1 MRRLVLADS
10 TGSEKGFLLFRKS
23 DFEVGRTENSFE
35 VTLARGWDYKHIPS
49 GARIY
54 IPSTEYGGIY
64 RRFNTNTAQGFINI
78 GGLTWRGMM
87 QKKIICPPSG
97 QDYAT
102 DSGELNT
109 IVKTRVEAAFP
120 GLFVGSAEST
130 GVTASTFQYDRYC
143 TLEAGLTK
151 LLKAYGYRLEL
162 SYSQPMKAVVASAVP
177 IVDYSQS
184 IELSSDM
191 RTDYSMQIQ
200 KDGVNH
206 LICLGKGELKN
217 RTVYH
222 WYADASGNISTTQ
235 TQFGAD
241 EITEIFDYSGGE
253 LPDLIQSGRDRL
265 ASLIN
270 ANKFDM
276 TIDASR
282 DIGIG
287 DIVGGRDY
295 LSGMIMTSPIT
306 GKIVTLENGFESI
319 NYKLEDDVNVAAPVA
334 AALLVA
340 PAQEEQETEEQPEEE
355 AEAEEAPEEELEVE
369 ET

>member
-1 MRRLVLADS
+1 MRRLILADS
-10 TGSEKGFLLFRKS
+10 TGKELGFLRFGKS
-23 DFEVGRTENSFE
+23 DFEVGRSENSFE
-35 VTLARGWDYKHIPS
+35 ITIRRGEYKTIPDD
-49 GARIY
+49 ARIFA
-54 IPSTEYGGIY
+54 PNTEYGGIY
-64 RRFNTNTAQGFINI
+64 RRLDTNTAQDVISI
-78 GGLTWRGMM
+78 GGYTWRGMM

-102 DSGELNT
+102 DSGELNA
-109 IVKTRVEAAFP
+109 IVKARVEAAFP
-120 GLFVGSAEST
+120 GLFVGSTADT
-130 GVTASTFQYDRYC
+130 GVTASAFQYDRYC

-162 SYSQPMKAVVASAVP
+162 SYSQAQKVVVVSAVP

-184 IELSSDM
+184 VELSSDM
-191 RTDYSMQIQ
+191 RADYTMQSQ

-206 LICLGKGELKN
+206 LICLGKGELKD
-217 RTVYH
+217 REVYH
-222 WYADASGNISTTQ
+222 WYADVNGNISTTQ

-265 ASLIN
+265 ESLMN

-276 TIDASR
+276 KIDTGME
-282 DIGIG
+282 IGIG

-306 GKIVTLENGFESI
+306 GKIVTWEGDSQKIE
-319 NYKLEDDVNVAAPVA
+319 YKLEDDVTVAAPVA
-334 AALLVA
+334 LLAMPV
-340 PAQEEQETEEQPEEE
+340 QEEEQETEEQPEEE
-355 AEAEEAPEEELEVE
+355 TEAEEAPEEELEE
-369 ET
+369 EQT